1 MKFEK
6 LNLDDRY
13 SPLHEKVFD
22 VVKEKILMG
31 LLKPG
36 DSLIET
42 KLSEELGVSR
52 TPIRE
57 AIRQLELEGLVYTIP
72 HKGAIVA
79 GVTAQDI
86 EDIYTIRMLLDGLAA
101 RWAAIKITKDEED
114 ELAEIFTLMELYTQ
128 RKDIAKV
135 MKTDSR
141 FHELIYKAS
150 KSKVLEHVLS
160 TFHGYIL
167 RARTTSFE
175 TPGRL
180 ETALEEHRQIYNAI
194 IERNP
199 DNAELFMRQHVQKA
213 AENLIA
219 QKKKEQTK

>member
-6 LNLDDRY
+6 LNIDDRY
-13 SPLHEKVFD
+13 SPLHEKVFE

-31 LLKPG
+31 VLKPG
-36 DSLIET
+36 DALIET

-79 GVTAQDI
+79 GVSTQDI

-101 RWAAIKITKDEED
+101 RLAAIKLNQEEED
-114 ELAEIFTLMELYTQ
+114 ELTEIITLMELYTQ
-128 RKDIAKV
+128 RKDVARV

-141 FHELIYKAS
+141 FHELIYRAS
-150 KSKVLEHVLS
+150 KSKPLEHVLS
-160 TFHGYIL
+160 TFHSYVI
-167 RARTTSFE
+167 RARVTSFE

-180 ETALEEHRQIYNAI
+180 ESAYEEHKKIYEAI
-194 IERNP
+194 IKRNA
-199 DNAELFMRQHVQKA
+199 DLAEEYAKKHVANAAK
-213 AENLIA
+213 NLID
-219 QKKKEQTK
+219 QKRNEKK

>member
-6 LNLDDRY
+6 LNIDDRY
-13 SPLHEKVFD
+13 SPLHEKVFE

-31 LLKPG
+31 VLKPG
-36 DSLIET
+36 DALIET

-79 GVTAQDI
+79 GVSTQDI

-101 RWAAIKITKDEED
+101 RWAAIKLNQEEED
-114 ELAEIFTLMELYTQ
+114 ELTEIITLMELYTQ
-128 RKDIAKV
+128 RKDVARV

-141 FHELIYKAS
+141 FHELIYRAS
-150 KSKVLEHVLS
+150 KSKPLEHVLS
-160 TFHGYIL
+160 TFHSYVI
-167 RARTTSFE
+167 RARVTSFE

-180 ETALEEHRQIYNAI
+180 ESAYEEHKKIYEAI
-194 IERNP
+194 IKRNA
-199 DNAELFMRQHVQKA
+199 DLAEEYAKKHVANAAK
-213 AENLIA
+213 NLID
-219 QKKKEQTK
+219 QKRNEKK